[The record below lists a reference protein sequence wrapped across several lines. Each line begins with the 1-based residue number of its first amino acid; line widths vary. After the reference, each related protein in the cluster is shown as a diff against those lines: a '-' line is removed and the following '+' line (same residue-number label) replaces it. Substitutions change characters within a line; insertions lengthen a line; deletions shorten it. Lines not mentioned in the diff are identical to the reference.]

1 MAGKAAGQACQW
13 GLTTI
18 CASWLPPGQSTSP
31 RVDIPAMSR
40 PASLHGCQ
48 AEDRML
54 GRQGIMSP
62 VKKTRTGDDGRHEA
76 LVVLLRTAVD
86 GFDAVTPREIASAIG
101 SE

>member
-1 MAGKAAGQACQW
+1 
-13 GLTTI
+13 
-18 CASWLPPGQSTSP
+18 
-31 RVDIPAMSR
+31 
-40 PASLHGCQ
+40 
-48 AEDRML
+48 ML